1 MPAPTTD
8 VRVRPDLAQ
17 SMMELPLEMAG
28 KPIAPLLFPVVEV
41 DESDGTQGVIPVEEF
56 LTITGGARTGEGGYA
71 RSRMQFEDQSWATEE
86 NGGEG
91 VIDERKKHKYKN
103 YFNHETIVARLERHK
118 AHLRR
123 EKRCAD
129 IANNTSNYSG
139 QTTAAGTVWTN
150 HSAAVP
156 VDNVETA
163 VQAVYDRTGIAP
175 NTLWMSWKR
184 FRDLR
189 LCDQI
194 KEAIQS
200 AGAGSPSKAT
210 DVTIEML
217 SAVFD
222 LPYILVGDMPYN
234 SANAG
239 QAKSISS
246 LWSNT
251 SAGVA
256 YIDHSGSVEMPT
268 HFRMYHW
275 GEDGSTFDGL
285 VEDYYETDKRQ
296 HIIRVRQDTDEKQVI
311 AELGQLITG
320 IAS

>member
-17 SMMELPLEMAG
+17 SMMELPIEMAG
-28 KPIAPLLFPVVEV
+28 KPIALDLFPVVEV
-41 DESDGTQGVIPVEEF
+41 DESDGNQGVIPVEEF
-56 LTITGGARTGEGGYA
+56 LTITGGARTGEGGYK
-71 RSRMQFEDQSWATEE
+71 RNKIEFEEQTWATEE

-91 VIDERKKHKYKN
+91 VIDQRKKHKYKN
-103 YFNHETIVARLERHK
+103 YFNQELLVSRVERHK

-129 IANNTSNYSG
+129 IANNASNYSG
-139 QTTAAGTVWTN
+139 QTTSAGTAWTS
-150 HSAAVP
+150 HSSAVP
-156 VDNVETA
+156 IDNVETA

-189 LCDQI
+189 LCDQV
-194 KEAIQS
+194 KEAIQA
-200 AGAGSPSKAT
+200 AGAGTAAKAT
-210 DVTIEML
+210 DITPEML
-217 SAVFD
+217 SLVFD
-222 LPYILVGDMPYN
+222 IPHILVGDMPYN
-234 SANAG
+234 AANPG

-246 LWSNT
+246 LWSDT

-256 YIDHSGSVEMPT
+256 YIDRSGGIEMPT

-285 VEDYYETDKRQ
+285 VEDYFEDDKRQ

-311 AELGQLITG
+311 PELGQLITG